1 MGFRMARD
9 RRSYVADDLLGE
21 SLRNCRHQG
30 RASSSFKVGTW
41 WTFRI
46 DGCSKVFVFN
56 HLHLCICLICV
67 RSLNLVRWIWDGDY
81 FFGSLLW
88 MVVEECERWMDIVL
102 FRWIFTFIEIV
113 FVWDG
118 MHNVMSGVFIF

>member
-81 FFGSLLW
+81 FFESFLW

-118 MHNVMSGVFIF
+118 MHNVMSRVFIF